1 MYVLYD
7 ARAYG
12 RPQWLLNKFVD
23 KHTEIIENAEGIQPY
38 YEVYSAPFEPG
49 EVCLGG
55 NDADGESRAT
65 FLLSLGCDPVT
76 RSIIARVRR
85 DRDVLGARRPRRYVH
100 MPASRLRQQPYP
112 KACFA
117 QSGSRMIRRARR
129 SPAATL
135 TAARTGSASTK
146 RLECVAISCWLCS
159 RQSPGRQGCRALLAA
174 WPVACGLER

>member
-1 MYVLYD
+1 MRVYVLYD

-65 FLLSLGCDPVT
+65 FLLSSGCDPCDT
-76 RSIIARVRR
+76 FN
-85 DRDVLGARRPRRYVH
+85 H
-100 MPASRLRQQPYP
+100 
-112 KACFA
+112 
-117 QSGSRMIRRARR
+117 RA
-129 SPAATL
+129 
-135 TAARTGSASTK
+135 G
-146 RLECVAISCWLCS
+146 
-159 RQSPGRQGCRALLAA
+159 
-174 WPVACGLER
+174 